1 MYFLRLVFLYPVQF
15 QKHHYRPSKWDSLY
29 FHHNE
34 ADGDGMISRRC
45 FGFIAIGSPNYLV
58 EILKSIVIIYKK
70 FILIYI
76 SLSNFYTQS
85 TKNRIEIMFVLMVIN
100 STEKNSLNMSF

>member
-1 MYFLRLVFLYPVQF
+1 MFWFYCN
-15 QKHHYRPSKWDSLY
+15 S
-29 FHHNE
+29 
-34 ADGDGMISRRC
+34 C
-45 FGFIAIGSPNYLV
+45 PNYLV

-85 TKNRIEIMFVLMVIN
+85 AKNRIEIMFVLMVMN
-100 STEKNSLNMSF
+100 STEKNSLNISF